1 MTGIII
7 RLLTYVII
15 GAAIYFGIRRII
27 NDWREQFKKDDQAV
41 RERDLKE
48 RDQPGVVELKK
59 DQDGVFR
66 PGEKTDTE
74 KSGTKSEQA
83 KSPNDRDKD

>member
-1 MTGIII
+1 LI
-7 RLLTYVII
+7 YVII

-27 NDWREQFKKDDQAV
+27 NDWKEQFRKSDQAV

-48 RDQPGVVELKK
+48 RDRPDVVELKK

-66 PGEKTDTE
+66 PGDIKTNTRT
-74 KSGTKSEQA
+74 GAKSEQ
-83 KSPNDRDKD
+83 DRDKD

>member
-1 MTGIII
+1 MLGIII
-7 RLLTYVII
+7 KLATYVII

-27 NDWREQFKKDDQAV
+27 NDWREQFRKSDESV

-48 RDQPGVVELKK
+48 RDRPDVVELKK

-66 PGEKTDTE
+66 PGDE
-74 KSGTKSEQA
+74 
-83 KSPNDRDKD
+83 DKK

>member
-27 NDWREQFKKDDQAV
+27 NDWREQFKKDDREV
-41 RERDLKE
+41 RERDLRE
-48 RDQPGVVELKK
+48 RDRPDVVELKK

-66 PGEKTDTE
+66 PGDKSNADKTNAEKNE
-74 KSGTKSEQA
+74 KDKS
-83 KSPNDRDKD
+83 D

>member
-27 NDWREQFKKDDQAV
+27 NDWREQFKKDDKEV
-41 RERDLKE
+41 RERDLRE
-48 RDQPGVVELKK
+48 RDRPGVVELKK

-66 PGEKTDTE
+66 PGDKSDADKAKAEKH
-74 KSGTKSEQA
+74 
-83 KSPNDRDKD
+83 NKDGSD

>member
-27 NDWREQFKKDDQAV
+27 KDWREQFKKDDQAV

-48 RDQPGVVELKK
+48 RDRPDVVELKK

-66 PGEKTDTE
+66 PGDV
-74 KSGTKSEQA
+74 KSGTKTDS
-83 KSPNDRDKD
+83 KSDKGGSKD

>member
-27 NDWREQFKKDDQAV
+27 NDWREQFKKHDRAV
-41 RERDLKE
+41 RERDLRE
-48 RDQPGVVELKK
+48 RDRPDVVELKK
-59 DQDGVFR
+59 DRDGIFR
-66 PGEKTDTE
+66 PDKNRTGNKGSAQD
-74 KSGTKSEQA
+74 SS
-83 KSPNDRDKD
+83 SDRDDD